1 MSSLQQFIRRAY
13 ELLVVA
19 ANYLQAPL
27 LFAVRVYFFWQLFL
41 AGQGK
46 LLNIER
52 TAEFFEGLKI
62 PLPVL
67 NAYLAG
73 AIECFGGLLLVVGLC
88 SRLVAIPVAFTMIV
102 AYVTADFEALTSI
115 FSDPDK
121 FVAAAPFPFLLAALL
136 ILAFGPGA
144 LSIDALIK
152 RLVVRKRPNALRF

>member
-1 MSSLQQFIRRAY
+1 
-13 ELLVVA
+13 
-19 ANYLQAPL
+19 
-27 LFAVRVYFFWQLFL
+27 
-41 AGQGK
+41 
-46 LLNIER
+46 
-52 TAEFFEGLKI
+52 
-62 PLPVL
+62 
-67 NAYLAG
+67 
-73 AIECFGGLLLVVGLC
+73 
-88 SRLVAIPVAFTMIV
+88 MIV